1 MYTSIILNIFSL
13 RKIHGLPMSL
23 VHLEMQVIIRYTR
36 MDRITIS
43 LMTRGNRIFKT
54 TSVTFIFDR
63 GKNRIQNK
71 KTVPG
76 YRYLNLQHKLI
87 YSQIQQLTLSVS
99 NSKMLSMLT
108 YAEVTKHKSSSD
120 RKFSE
125 KKIGHCSIEPP
136 DKVSVGVSWLTYI
149 SLIRICKLTSII
161 RNNVSHSYLLPAMT
175 VISTKLKEQ
184 TSELLSQAQIVQ
196 TLNQTAIGK
205 PPNNQ
210 FSINSSNPILR
221 TDRISN
227 YSNESSTVMEEGSQ
241 SGGFTQK
248 LYLQYEPEDQ

>member
-1 MYTSIILNIFSL
+1 
-13 RKIHGLPMSL
+13 
-23 VHLEMQVIIRYTR
+23 
-36 MDRITIS
+36 
-43 LMTRGNRIFKT
+43 
-54 TSVTFIFDR
+54 
-63 GKNRIQNK
+63 
-71 KTVPG
+71 
-76 YRYLNLQHKLI
+76 
-87 YSQIQQLTLSVS
+87 
-99 NSKMLSMLT
+99 MLSMLT
-108 YAEVTKHKSSSD
+108 YAEVTKHKPSSD
-120 RKFSE
+120 RKSSE

-196 TLNQTAIGK
+196 TSNQTAIGK

-210 FSINSSNPILR
+210 FSVNSSNPILR

-227 YSNESSTVMEEGSQ
+227 YSNESSTVMEGGSQ